1 MRRVA
6 MWLGLLAG
14 GGALAC
20 SSDGSGPSTR
30 GTVTVRLTD
39 APADD
44 FQSATV
50 FVSGVTLVG
59 GGTSASGEVISE
71 AKASFDLLAL
81 QNGVTATLGS
91 ASVPTGTYTQI
102 RLVVDSARV
111 VLAAGR
117 TFADGSSSAVLRVP
131 SGQETGIKVTFGP
144 PVAVAEGE
152 TVLVVDFDVSRS
164 FVFQGPRTS
173 PNGVLFKPVLHAVAA
188 DVAASISGT
197 VVPAL
202 ASATVYA
209 IAGTDTVA
217 TAFANPGSGAYTLRF
232 LPPGSYVVAASA
244 TGFAVALSGTITLG
258 AAENRTGVN
267 LTLAASP

>member
-1 MRRVA
+1 MRRLLMGCA
-6 MWLGLLAG
+6 ILAG
-14 GGALAC
+14 GVALAC
-20 SSDGSGPSTR
+20 SSDSNGPSTR
-30 GTVTVRLTD
+30 GVVTVRLAD

-50 FVSGVTLVG
+50 YVSSVTLIG
-59 GGTSASGEVISE
+59 GGTSASGEVISDT
-71 AKASFDLLAL
+71 KASFDLLTL

-91 ASVPTGTYTQI
+91 ASVPTGTYSQV

-111 VLAAGR
+111 VLAGGR
-117 TFADGSSSAVLRVP
+117 TFANGSSSAVLRIP
-131 SGQETGIKVTFGP
+131 SGQETGLKVTFGP
-144 PVAVAEGE
+144 PVVVTEGE

-173 PNGVLFKPVLHAVAA
+173 PTGVLFKPVLHAVAA

-202 ASATVYA
+202 AAATVYA

-217 TAFANPGSGAYTLRF
+217 TAFANSSSGAYTLRF

-244 TGFAVALSGTITLG
+244 TGFAVALSGTITVG